1 MKKKR
6 NIGNLLDNKKFVI
19 ILSLIIAIITW
30 TVIAVTVNP
39 DQSVTIENIP
49 VTISLDKS
57 AAKEQGLDVIWGDD
71 ATVSV
76 LVRGRRYKVGAL
88 TAANFQAVADVSNV
102 TSAGEYDLN
111 VSVTKV
117 SDDPDYEIVSNQSLT
132 IRARFDHVVSQE
144 FPLYAQANGISAQD
158 GFILDNV
165 YATTDSVTLTGPQ
178 SDIERVASV
187 AVVSDR
193 NETISQSMTIDGEL
207 VMYDADGN
215 AVDLPYV
222 SYEPTKLQLTVSV
235 SMHKTIPL
243 TIRFNNI
250 PDGLS
255 EDTLKYTITPSTVEV
270 AGSSEAISNVAE
282 INLGFVDFR
291 NIDVGSSFTF
301 NIGLPAGFTN
311 VQNVTTATV
320 KFETDDYVSK
330 TFTVNEVNTV
340 NPPDGYSVQVDTQSL
355 NVKIVGTAA
364 VMESLT
370 AQDIVAA
377 VDFAEVTVS
386 SGQFRAPIK
395 ITIPG
400 QSEPCWAVGEYE
412 ALVTA
417 TPNGS

>member
-88 TAANFQAVADVSNV
+88 TTANFQAVADVSNV

-207 VMYDADGN
+207 VMYDGDGN